1 MPSAATSRKLN
12 DAIGALNRFSQ
23 SRKLGPIHAAK
34 SGVDLNL
41 AAYGVLGQV
50 IAHGPVTLSDLAHH
64 THMLPSAL
72 SRQVKLLEDGGYISR
87 SVSRD
92 DARVSVVRVTSK
104 GRDAH
109 RRIRKANEDLLA
121 RQLSDWSDAE
131 LGHLS
136 DLLHRLVADLRR
148 A

>member
-12 DAIGALNRFSQ
+12 DAITALNRFSQ

-50 IAHGPVTLSDLAHH
+50 ISHGPVALSDLAAY

-72 SRQVKLLEDGGYISR
+72 SRQVKLLEDGGYIDR
-87 SVSRD
+87 SPDPD
-92 DARVSVVRVTSK
+92 DGRVSVVRVTTK

-121 RQLSDWSDAE
+121 HQLAEWSDAE
-131 LGHLS
+131 LDHLS
-136 DLLHRLVADLRR
+136 GLIHRLVTDLRR
-148 A
+148 

>member
-12 DAIGALNRFSQ
+12 DAISALSRFSQ

-50 IAHGPVTLSDLAHH
+50 IANGPVTLSELAHH

-72 SRQVKLLEDGGYISR
+72 SRQVKLLEDGGHIDR
-87 SVSRD
+87 SVDRD
-92 DARVSVVRVTSK
+92 DGRVSVVRVTSK

-121 RQLSDWSDAE
+121 RQLAGWTDQE
-131 LGHLS
+131 LDDLS
-136 DLLHRLVADLRR
+136 DLMHRLVADLRR
-148 A
+148 I

>member
-12 DAIGALNRFSQ
+12 DAISALNRFSQ
-23 SRKLGPIHAAK
+23 SRKLGPIHAVR

-50 IAHGPVTLSDLAHH
+50 IAHGPVTLTGLARR

-72 SRQVKLLEDGGYISR
+72 SRQIKLLEDGGYIDR
-87 SVSRD
+87 SLDPD
-92 DARVSVVRVTSK
+92 DARVSVVRVTTK

-109 RRIRKANEDLLA
+109 RRIRKANEDLL
-121 RQLSDWSDAE
+121 
-131 LGHLS
+131 
-136 DLLHRLVADLRR
+136 
-148 A
+148 

>member
-1 MPSAATSRKLN
+1 MPSVASRRRLN
-12 DAIGALNRFSQ
+12 DAIAAVNRFSQ

-50 IAHGPVTLSDLAHH
+50 IAHGPVTLSELAHH

-72 SRQVKLLEDGGYISR
+72 SRQVKLLEDGGYIDR
-87 SVSRD
+87 SVDRD

-104 GRDAH
+104 GSDAH

-121 RQLSDWSDAE
+121 HQLSNWSDDE
-131 LGHLS
+131 LNHLS
-136 DLLHRLVADLRR
+136 DLIHRLVADLRR
-148 A
+148 

>member
-12 DAIGALNRFSQ
+12 DAISALNRFSQ
-23 SRKLGPIHAAK
+23 SRKLGPIHAVR

-50 IAHGPVTLSDLAHH
+50 IAHGPVTLTGLARR

-72 SRQVKLLEDGGYISR
+72 SRQIKLLEDGGYIDR
-87 SVSRD
+87 SLDPD
-92 DARVSVVRVTSK
+92 DARVSVVRVTTK

-121 RQLSDWSDAE
+121 HQLASWTDTE
-131 LGHLS
+131 LDEVA
-136 DLLHRLVADLRR
+136 DLILRLVADLRR
-148 A
+148 

>member
-1 MPSAATSRKLN
+1 MPSVATSRKLN
-12 DAIGALNRFSQ
+12 DAINALNRFSQ

-50 IAHGPVTLSDLAHH
+50 ISHGPVSLTDLARH

-72 SRQVKLLEDGGYISR
+72 SRQVKLLEDGGFIAR
-87 SVSRD
+87 SVDRD
-92 DARVSVVRVTSK
+92 AARVSVVRVTPK

-109 RRIRKANEDLLA
+109 RRIRKANDDLLA
-121 RQLSDWSDAE
+121 HQLATWSDAE
-131 LGHLS
+131 LDHLS
-136 DLLHRLVADLRR
+136 DLIHRLVADLRR
-148 A
+148 

>member
-1 MPSAATSRKLN
+1 MPSVASRRRLN
-12 DAIGALNRFSQ
+12 DAIGAVNRFSQ

-50 IAHGPVTLSDLAHH
+50 IAHGPVTLSELAHH

-72 SRQVKLLEDGGYISR
+72 SRQIKLLEDGGFIDR
-87 SVSRD
+87 SVDRD

-121 RQLSDWSDAE
+121 HQLAGWSDDE
-131 LGHLS
+131 LDHLS
-136 DLLHRLVADLRR
+136 DLMHRLVADLRR
-148 A
+148 

>member
-1 MPSAATSRKLN
+1 MPSAPTYRKLN

-50 IAHGPVTLSDLAHH
+50 ITHGPVTLTDLAHH

-72 SRQVKLLEDGGYISR
+72 SRQVKLLEDGGYIDR
-87 SVSRD
+87 SVDAS
-92 DARVSVVRVTSK
+92 DARVSVVKVTSK
-104 GRDAH
+104 GRDA
-109 RRIRKANEDLLA
+109 
-121 RQLSDWSDAE
+121 
-131 LGHLS
+131 
-136 DLLHRLVADLRR
+136 
-148 A
+148 

>member
-1 MPSAATSRKLN
+1 MPSASTFRNLN

-41 AAYGVLGQV
+41 AAYGVLSQV
-50 IAHGPVTLSDLAHH
+50 IAHGPVTLSELAKH

-72 SRQVKLLEDGGYISR
+72 SRQVKLLEDGGYIDR
-87 SVSRD
+87 SLDPD
-92 DARVSVVRVTSK
+92 DARVSVVRVTSR

-121 RQLSDWSDAE
+121 HQLEGWTDAE
-131 LGHLS
+131 LDHVS

-148 A
+148 